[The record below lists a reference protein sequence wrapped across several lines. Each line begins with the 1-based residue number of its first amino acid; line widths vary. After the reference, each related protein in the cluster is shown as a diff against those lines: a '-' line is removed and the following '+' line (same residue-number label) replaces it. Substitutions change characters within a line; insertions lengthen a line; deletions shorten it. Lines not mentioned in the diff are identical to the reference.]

1 MAKWKRAE
9 SLGAGLGAQTIEQ
22 GAIMIESILQERG
35 AKYGAFKDNVE
46 KMAKLKATFSS
57 KESKE
62 VQEILGTLL
71 SLKMARLLYVWDKE
85 YRGQGLKALERE
97 DSYLDL
103 CGYAELIKR
112 NYSTYKMAFETLLLD
127 DENTADLKSFVNYM
141 LFKGV

>member
-1 MAKWKRAE
+1 
-9 SLGAGLGAQTIEQ
+9 
-22 GAIMIESILQERG
+22 MIESILQERG

-46 KMAKLKATFSS
+46 KMAELKATFSS

-112 NYSTYKMAFETLLLD
+112 NYSAYKMAFETLLLD